1 VNRLA
6 SLDIYTLI
14 ATLTLTLEIAVF
26 VLLIVGFYYKRKL
39 KFRLHGTVMASAVA
53 LHLITILGVMIPS
66 FVLAVVPDYIIP
78 EPLLLVSLVGLIHG
92 IFGIIAIS
100 LGVYL
105 VAAWGF
111 KRNVQGCFPRKKIM
125 LTAITLWLVALLLGF
140 LLYGLFY
147 GMLLIG

>member
-1 VNRLA
+1 VIFLA
-6 SLDIYTLI
+6 FDLYVLI
-14 ATLTLTLEIAVF
+14 ATATLVLEIAVF
-26 VLLIVGFYYKRKL
+26 VLLIVGFIYKRKL

-53 LHLITILGVMIPS
+53 LHLITILVVMIPS
-66 FVLAVVPDYIIP
+66 FVLAVVPDYIVP

-92 IFGIIAIS
+92 VFGVIAIS

-111 KRNVQGCFPRKKIM
+111 RRNVQGCFTRKKIM

-147 GMLLIG
+147 GMLMAG